1 MENRSNLENVDE
13 DGYTQLDFTSRDSAR
28 RPIVSEKG
36 TCSASPHWRLI
47 AVTLTILFLITLVV
61 AVILGTMAIGRSISG
76 SNPVENI
83 SFPSRGNQNHSQPT
97 RSSLEYSVSP
107 MKALP
112 TRGAFSSPCPPN
124 WIIHEKSCYL
134 FRKSQDSW
142 DRSKGQC
149 FQLGSS
155 LLKIDSSKELE
166 FIIKQVSS
174 QPDNSFWI
182 GLSRPQTEEPWL
194 WEDGSKFSSNLRA
207 FDICLKLSSQAAI
220 TVALCNTVVKN
231 MDFEVR
237 SKLESMIGHSTI
249 V

>member
-83 SFPSRGNQNHSQPT
+83 SFPS
-97 RSSLEYSVSP
+97 
-107 MKALP
+107 
-112 TRGAFSSPCPPN
+112 RGAFSSPCPPN

-231 MDFEVR
+231 MGFEVR

>member
-61 AVILGTMAIGRSISG
+61 AVILGTM
-76 SNPVENI
+76 
-83 SFPSRGNQNHSQPT
+83 
-97 RSSLEYSVSP
+97 
-107 MKALP
+107 
-112 TRGAFSSPCPPN
+112 GAFSSPCPPN

-231 MDFEVR
+231 MGFEVR

>member
-61 AVILGTMAIGRSISG
+61 AVILGTM
-76 SNPVENI
+76 
-83 SFPSRGNQNHSQPT
+83 
-97 RSSLEYSVSP
+97 
-107 MKALP
+107 
-112 TRGAFSSPCPPN
+112 GAFSSPCPPN

-194 WEDGSKFSSNLRA
+194 WEDGSKFSSNLFQIRSTVNHENLPHNCVWIHVSIVY
-207 FDICLKLSSQAAI
+207 DQLCSVPSYSICEK
-220 TVALCNTVVKN
+220 
-231 MDFEVR
+231 
-237 SKLESMIGHSTI
+237 TI
-249 V
+249 VK

>member
-61 AVILGTMAIGRSISG
+61 AVILGTM
-76 SNPVENI
+76 
-83 SFPSRGNQNHSQPT
+83 
-97 RSSLEYSVSP
+97 
-107 MKALP
+107 
-112 TRGAFSSPCPPN
+112 GAFSSPCPPN

-194 WEDGSKFSSNLRA
+194 WEDGSKFSSNLFQIRSTVNHENLPHNCVWIHVSIVY
-207 FDICLKLSSQAAI
+207 DQLCSVPSYCICEK
-220 TVALCNTVVKN
+220 
-231 MDFEVR
+231 
-237 SKLESMIGHSTI
+237 TI
-249 V
+249 VK